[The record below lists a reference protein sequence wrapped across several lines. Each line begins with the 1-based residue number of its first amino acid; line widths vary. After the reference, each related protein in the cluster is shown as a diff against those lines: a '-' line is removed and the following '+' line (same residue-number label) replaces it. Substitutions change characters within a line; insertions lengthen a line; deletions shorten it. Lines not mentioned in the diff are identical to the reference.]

1 MSPRMSGS
9 AALATALPC
18 IAGKQPVIDTRS
30 VDGALVVLDAGTKRL
45 HLCVKRK
52 EIETAKAKQIAATRS
67 ERPRPTKPLPPAKR
81 VEVSKPAE
89 RPHSARPSKPV
100 KARVDRPAR
109 PVRAKAPEPA
119 RKTPPRRNPRKITLR
134 SPQQVSEI
142 LKGKIVRWRTGT
154 DDPTSFC
161 ADCAAPVLVGF
172 SHVRWDVMM
181 LDAAGHRPHD
191 CKTSR
196 MAAAALHKERLAPLL
211 DVPVLAAQVK
221 PGRRVVRPAPP
232 IAPVA
237 PSVTVAPR
245 MRRRPKESAPRESAA
260 NSCETCGKLTA
271 VVNGERV
278 CLHCGA

>member
-1 MSPRMSGS
+1 MSSR
-9 AALATALPC
+9 AAGTVTALPC
-18 IAGKQPVIDTRS
+18 AACKQPVVETRS
-30 VDGALVVLDAGTKRL
+30 VDGAIVVMDAGTKRL

-52 EIETAKAKQIAATRS
+52 EVEAAKAKQVAAKRP

-81 VEVSKPAE
+81 AEVS
-89 RPHSARPSKPV
+89 
-100 KARVDRPAR
+100 RPAR
-109 PVRAKAPEPA
+109 QVAAKVSEPPRKAKAPPRRKA
-119 RKTPPRRNPRKITLR
+119 RKETLR
-134 SPQQVSEI
+134 TPQQVQEI

-154 DDPTSFC
+154 DGPTSFC

-181 LDAAGHRPHD
+181 LDAAGHSPHD

-196 MAAAALHKERLAPLL
+196 MAATALVRERLAPAL
-211 DVPVLAAQVK
+211 VIPVLAAPVESA
-221 PGRRVVRPAPP
+221 RRVVRPAPP
-232 IAPVA
+232 IARVAA
-237 PSVTVAPR
+237 PSETVAPR
-245 MRRRPKESAPRESAA
+245 PRRRPAGSKSPEAAA